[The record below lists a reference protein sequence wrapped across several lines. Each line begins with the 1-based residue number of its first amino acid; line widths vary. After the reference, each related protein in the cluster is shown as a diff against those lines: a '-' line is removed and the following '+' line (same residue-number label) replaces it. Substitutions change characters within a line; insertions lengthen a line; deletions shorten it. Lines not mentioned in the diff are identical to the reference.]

1 MARTNV
7 VAQTCPGAYPA
18 LPITPDARDITWLG
32 ANVSDKNDT
41 ALVAGKTLV
50 LARNVDSGA
59 HTVSF
64 TSVADSLNRKGD
76 ITTYSVGADQV
87 ALFGPFTTIGWASGG
102 RLLFEGDNI
111 NIEFAV
117 ITLP

>member
-1 MARTNV
+1 
-7 VAQTCPGAYPA
+7 
-18 LPITPDARDITWLG
+18 
-32 ANVSDKNDT
+32 
-41 ALVAGKTLV
+41 
-50 LARNVDSGA
+50 
-59 HTVSF
+59 
-64 TSVADSLNRKGD
+64 VADSLNRKGD